1 MKAECL
7 PKAARHY
14 IRLCGHETASP
25 CCWTRSHSCI
35 RHHRTDDALSPA
47 EACRNPRRCPPDVS
61 FAPRLPGRR
70 SARERVP
77 RALFADTQRVMA
89 AIGADDWLS
98 RHFVFTGL
106 SSAGVSP
113 RTGVRDCRALVAF
126 ATGGDSVDDWR
137 GAAFRFKP
145 GRKIAAGGEL
155 TALRDT
161 PKLEKLSAC
170 RGSSL
175 VERRPEKAGVA
186 SSILAPGTIRTSAQQ
201 IPITTDL
208 VALPLWRKRD
218 FRTVLRKLRLGSL
231 DVAIQ
236 QAVK

>member
-1 MKAECL
+1 
-7 PKAARHY
+7 
-14 IRLCGHETASP
+14 
-25 CCWTRSHSCI
+25 
-35 RHHRTDDALSPA
+35 
-47 EACRNPRRCPPDVS
+47 
-61 FAPRLPGRR
+61 
-70 SARERVP
+70 
-77 RALFADTQRVMA
+77 LFADTQRVMA

-126 ATGGDSVDDWR
+126 ATGRDSFDDWR

-145 GRKIAAGGEL
+145 ERKIAAGGGL
-155 TALRDT
+155 TAVHDT

-186 SSILAPGTIRTSAQQ
+186 SSILAPGTRFFSYLQPIADLAFGTPFEVSCHERRRTGAR
-201 IPITTDL
+201 
-208 VALPLWRKRD
+208 A
-218 FRTVLRKLRLGSL
+218 
-231 DVAIQ
+231 
-236 QAVK
+236 